1 MITKEQFKTLQ
12 PFERHLKTA
21 RLGYIRGVYHSD
33 IQMVL
38 PIYSKLGYKLTNPN
52 CADCVLTM
60 FKVLGNEYDKYKN
73 KENKNVKRKHNR
85 G

>member
-38 PIYSKLGYKLTNPN
+38 PIYSKLGHKLTNPN

-60 FKVLGNEYDKYKN
+60 FKVLGDEYNKYIKKNVN
-73 KENKNVKRKHNR
+73 KE
-85 G
+85 